1 MKNKSNTNSSSSN
14 SNSNSNKRFSSL
26 KEDTSNP
33 FKRVSREKSSKI
45 NYTKD
50 QQNNQ
55 MNNQPNEDKN
65 SSKVYVPISK
75 RNKMKETTQNN
86 SLPKQNIFIKSP
98 KIENIKT
105 DDETLFP
112 SLEKQN
118 PATPLRTQGA
128 NPANPAISDTSPLRV
143 RGANPATCWFSS
155 SIKNLK
161 SKESTENTESNE
173 PVRPGWLRI
182 TKTKN
187 IYGPQNNM
195 NIEKSKK
202 RTEFIRYYEFAKRH
216 KKIVMDDLE
225 LYGDEYYYK
234 FGDPE
239 ELLNDDDSLVTNDE
253 DELSNNDESSC
264 DGYESGNDY

>member
-1 MKNKSNTNSSSSN
+1 MKNTSNTSN
-14 SNSNSNKRFSSL
+14 TSNRKRFSSL

-33 FKRVSREKSSKI
+33 FKRVLREKSSKI

-55 MNNQPNEDKN
+55 PNEDKTI
-65 SSKVYVPISK
+65 SKAYVPISK

-86 SLPKQNIFIKSP
+86 SVPKQNIFIKSP

-112 SLEKQN
+112 SLEKQTQC
-118 PATPLRTQGA
+118 ATPPTRLPVNPTTPL
-128 NPANPAISDTSPLRV
+128 PANSATPVISPLRV

-155 SIKNLK
+155 NIKNLK
-161 SKESTENTESNE
+161 TKESIENIELNE

-239 ELLNDDDSLVTNDE
+239 ELLNDDDSLVTNEE
-253 DELSNNDESSC
+253 DDLSNNDESSC

>member
-1 MKNKSNTNSSSSN
+1 M
-14 SNSNSNKRFSSL
+14 
-26 KEDTSNP
+26 SNP

-50 QQNNQ
+50 QQNS
-55 MNNQPNEDKN
+55 QPNEDKT
-65 SSKVYVPISK
+65 SSKAYVPISK

-86 SLPKQNIFIKSP
+86 SVPKQNIFIKSP

-112 SLEKQN
+112 SLEKQTQCAKSANPPSILPAIPTTPLRAQGAN
-118 PATPLRTQGA
+118 PATLDTSPLRARGA
-128 NPANPAISDTSPLRV
+128 NPANPT
-143 RGANPATCWFSS
+143 TCWFSP

-161 SKESTENTESNE
+161 TKESIENIELNE

-239 ELLNDDDSLVTNDE
+239 ELLNDDDSLVTNEE